1 MKKVFAILAVAGFM
15 ASCNSGADKDKA
27 AADSVR
33 VADSLKSAAS
43 ADSAK
48 AVKMTPD
55 SLKADSSKQLHQ
67 KFQKK

>member
-55 SLKADSSKQLHQ
+55 SLKADSSKP
-67 KFQKK
+67 KM

>member
-15 ASCNSGADKDKA
+15 ASCNSGADKEKA

-33 VADSLKSAAS
+33 VADSLKAAAA

-55 SLKADSSKQLHQ
+55 SLKADSAKP
-67 KFQKK
+67 KM

>member
-1 MKKVFAILAVAGFM
+1 M
-15 ASCNSGADKDKA
+15 AACNSGADKDKA

-33 VADSLKSAAS
+33 VADSLKAAAS

-55 SLKADSSKQLHQ
+55 SLKADSAKP
-67 KFQKK
+67 KM

>member
-1 MKKVFAILAVAGFM
+1 MKKVFAILAVAGLM
-15 ASCNSGADKDKA
+15 AACNSGADKDKA

-33 VADSLKSAAS
+33 VADSLKNAAS

-55 SLKADSSKQLHQ
+55 SLKADSAKP
-67 KFQKK
+67 KM